1 MSGLKRM
8 SISISEEMENKIVE
22 MRKTDKFCRCSYTEI
37 IRQLLEAGVKKFE
50 ADKEVE
56 WYDNRHS
63 NYRNQRHY
71 RTLRS

>member
-56 WYDNRHS
+56 
-63 NYRNQRHY
+63 
-71 RTLRS
+71 